1 MKTIFQTCVLFLLMA
16 LGHKAY
22 SQSIPTPMGQV
33 VSDFSE
39 ILSTEEEESLAK
51 KIKAVYQETGNQL
64 FVLTVP
70 SDYYASIGIES
81 FAQLVF
87 EKWKPGQEGAD
98 NGLLLILGG
107 SQTDSVNRALRIH
120 TGYAIEAMLTDIEC
134 SRIEKDIM
142 VPELKQYHYYEA
154 LSKGTDEILKKIA
167 MFKVM
172 VSKPSNHQTFSE
184 NDIIMDDAHCFTDAE
199 LADLNIRN
207 KNFLGMHICRILTV
221 RDNYFT
227 NGVSDTYEFGKSQF
241 RFDIGV
247 SPWVIVPVKDS
258 ALALQIGKRNYEL
271 KINSQMADKQKLEA
285 YYFRNGY
292 YKTIVSYLQQVSAH
306 QQKAFML
313 FLALLFLPLLVWLA
327 SQRIEKQQQ
336 KKVYTKAN
344 VKGKWAIKV
353 WVWILYIFSFLHVLS
368 LTFFQTGIT
377 FFFLT
382 QSSFDLTDLGLGWAI
397 ALGILNFIAYMFAF
411 VKTGDFIE
419 TVLGVK
425 LTGSGSGGST
435 YSGSSYRSS
444 SSSSYNSSSSYSS
457 SSSSS
462 YSSSSNSGYYGGGG
476 RSGGGG
482 ASTSW

>member
-1 MKTIFQTCVLFLLMA
+1 MKKIFQKSFLFLLII
-16 LGHKAY
+16 LTGKAY
-22 SQSIPTPMGQV
+22 SQSIPAPTGQV

-39 ILSTEEEESLAK
+39 ILSTEEEEALAK
-51 KIKAVYQETGNQL
+51 KIKAVYKETGNQL

-70 SDYYASIGIES
+70 SKYYASIGIES
-81 FAQLVF
+81 FAQLIF
-87 EKWKPGQEGAD
+87 GKWEPGQAGAD

-172 VSKPSNHQTFSE
+172 VPKPLNDKTFSE
-184 NDIIMDDAHCFTDAE
+184 SDVIQDNAHSFTDAE
-199 LADLNIRN
+199 LADLSVRN
-207 KNFLGMHICRILTV
+207 KNFLGMNICRILTA
-221 RDNYFT
+221 RDNYVN
-227 NGVSDTYEFGKSQF
+227 NGVSDIYQFGKYQF
-241 RFDIGV
+241 NLDISV
-247 SPWVIVPVKDS
+247 SPWVIVPVRDS
-258 ALALQIGKRNYEL
+258 ALALQIGKRAYEL
-271 KINSQMADKQKLEA
+271 KINSEMADQQKLEA

-292 YKTIVSYLQQVSAH
+292 YKTVVNYLEEVSSH
-306 QQKAFML
+306 QQKAFMI
-313 FLALLFLPLLVWLA
+313 FLALLLLPLLVWLA
-327 SQRIEKQQQ
+327 AQRIAKQQQ
-336 KKVYTKAN
+336 KNVYTKAN
-344 VKGKWAIKV
+344 VKGKWAIKI
-353 WVWILYIFSFLHVLS
+353 WVWLLYIFSFLHVLS
-368 LTFFQTGIT
+368 LTFFQTGLT
-377 FFFLT
+377 FLYLT
-382 QSSFDLTDLGLGWAI
+382 ESSCDLAGLSLGWAI
-397 ALGILNFIAYMFAF
+397 ALGILNFIAYMIAFA
-411 VKTGDFIE
+411 KTGNFIE
-419 TVLGVK
+419 TVLGIK
-425 LTGSGSGGST
+425 LSGSGSGGST

-444 SSSSYNSSSSYSS
+444 SSSSYGSSSSYSS

>member
-1 MKTIFQTCVLFLLMA
+1 MKKLFQIRLLFLLIS
-16 LGHKAY
+16 LTGQAY
-22 SQSIPTPMGQV
+22 SQSIPAPTGQV

-39 ILSTEEEESLAK
+39 VLSTEEEEALAR
-51 KIKAVYQETGNQL
+51 KIKAVYQTTGNQL

-70 SDYYASIGIES
+70 SDYYASISIES

-107 SQTDSVNRALRIH
+107 SQTDSLNRALRIH
-120 TGYAIEAMLTDIEC
+120 TGYSIEAMLTDIEC
-134 SRIEKDIM
+134 SRIEREVM

-154 LSKGTDEILKKIA
+154 LSKGTDEILNKIR

-172 VSKPSNHQTFSE
+172 VPKPSNHQVFGE
-184 NDIIMDDAHCFTDAE
+184 NDVIRDDAHSFTEAE
-199 LADLNIRN
+199 LADLKVRN
-207 KNFLGMHICRILTV
+207 KNFLGMHTCRIRTAYG
-221 RDNYFT
+221 NYLS
-227 NGVSDTYEFGKSQF
+227 NGVSDAYQYGKS
-241 RFDIGV
+241 RFDLEISV
-247 SPWVIVPVKDS
+247 SPWVIVPVRDS
-258 ALALQIGKRNYEL
+258 ALALQTGKRAYEL
-271 KINSQMADKQKLEA
+271 KINSQMADRQKLEA

-292 YKTIVSYLQQVSAH
+292 YKTVLSYLEEVSAY
-306 QQKAFML
+306 QQNAFMT
-313 FLALLFLPLLVWLA
+313 FLALLLLPFLVWLA
-327 SQRIEKQQQ
+327 ARRIAKQQQ
-336 KKVYTKAN
+336 KKIYTKAN

-353 WVWILYIFSFLHVLS
+353 WVWVLYIFSFLHLLS
-368 LTFFQTGIT
+368 LTFLQTGVS

-382 QSSFDLTDLGLGWAI
+382 ESSCDLSGLHFGWAI
-397 ALGILNFIAYMFAF
+397 ALGVLNFIAYLIAF
-411 VKTGDFIE
+411 MKTGDFIE

-425 LTGSGSGGST
+425 LTGSGGST
-435 YSGSSYRSS
+435 YSGSSYSSSS
-444 SSSSYNSSSSYSS
+444 SSSSYSSSSYSS

>member
-1 MKTIFQTCVLFLLMA
+1 MNKVFQIYVLFLLIIMT
-16 LGHKAY
+16 GKAY
-22 SQSIPTPMGQV
+22 SQSIPAPMGQV

-39 ILSTEEEESLAK
+39 ILSAEEEETLAR
-51 KIKAVYQETGNQL
+51 KIKTVYQETGNQL

-87 EKWKPGQEGAD
+87 GKWEPGQAGAD

-107 SQTDSVNRALRIH
+107 SQTDSANRALRIH

-154 LSKGTDEILKKIA
+154 LRKGTDEILKKIA

-172 VSKPSNHQTFSE
+172 VSKPSNDQAFSE
-184 NDIIMDDAHCFTDAE
+184 SDIIRDEAHCFTDAE
-199 LADLNIRN
+199 LADLNLRN
-207 KNFLGMHICRILTV
+207 KNFLGMHICRIQTA
-221 RDNYFT
+221 RDNYVS
-227 NGVSDTYEFGKSQF
+227 NGVSDTYQFGNSQF
-241 RFDIGV
+241 NLDIGV

-258 ALALQIGKRNYEL
+258 ALALQIGQRHYEL

-285 YYFRNGY
+285 YYFRNGC
-292 YKTIVSYLQQVSAH
+292 YKTMVSYLQQVSAH

-313 FLALLFLPLLVWLA
+313 FLILLFLPLLVWLA
-327 SQRIEKQQQ
+327 AQRIAKQQQ

-353 WVWILYIFSFLHVLS
+353 WVWILYVFSFLHVLS

-377 FFFLT
+377 FFCLT
-382 QSSFDLTDLGLGWAI
+382 ESSCDLTGLSFGWAI
-397 ALGILNFIAYMFAF
+397 ALGILNFIAYIIAF
-411 VKTGDFIE
+411 MKTGDFIE
-419 TVLGVK
+419 TVLGIK
-425 LTGSGSGGST
+425 LTGS
-435 YSGSSYRSS
+435 
-444 SSSSYNSSSSYSS
+444 
-457 SSSSS
+457 
-462 YSSSSNSGYYGGGG
+462 
-476 RSGGGG
+476 
-482 ASTSW
+482 